1 MISVSIFINNNPI
14 LTRSAVNSGRINH
27 ETRST
32 EYDLDNGSVVIHD
45 PSQGAT
51 KLAIKMLE
59 TIKNPGQIDRKSQ
72 TKSKCNTRKELVDEM
87 YFNFQLGDYDK
98 QQENR

>member
-32 EYDLDNGSVVIHD
+32 EYDLDDGSVVIHD

-59 TIKNPGQIDRKSQ
+59 TIKDPGQIDRDFQ
-72 TKSKCNTRKELVDEM
+72 SKCDAREELIDRMFEE
-87 YFNFQLGDYDK
+87 DYGK
-98 QQENR
+98 